1 MLFLCMIYS
10 MNINMTASAV
20 LEIYLNM
27 EDELILLVES
37 FLKDEL
43 TQKELINN
51 VVDLHEQLLEEAYDE
66 WCSWMPF

>member
-1 MLFLCMIYS
+1 
-10 MNINMTASAV
+10 
-20 LEIYLNM
+20 M
-27 EDELILLVES
+27 EDKLVLLVES

-51 VVDLHEQLLEEAYDE
+51 VVDLHEELLKDAYDE